1 MFSTEVERHPRE
13 LDHSHSEDMSEV
25 NVFMLSSASSSP
37 CSLGFLQQENCGG
50 LGGWVLTPTVLCADV
65 LVTGPEKSVR
75 ATENEGKNTGL
86 YRIAILTCCRR
97 LGTDVPPS
105 PANKMKLSNFYF
117 LLHEHDTRHT
127 SVRRS
132 ISVMLT

>member
-50 LGGWVLTPTVLCADV
+50 LGGQGADTHSP
-65 LVTGPEKSVR
+65 LRGCSCDRSREK
-75 ATENEGKNTGL
+75 
-86 YRIAILTCCRR
+86 C
-97 LGTDVPPS
+97 
-105 PANKMKLSNFYF
+105 
-117 LLHEHDTRHT
+117 
-127 SVRRS
+127 
-132 ISVMLT
+132 